1 MYDMHEWCAMMAHET
16 KSAVLK
22 TIDEILHDAGKE
34 LTGTEL
40 DKLKDAWKIISL
52 LPKKHTHEEAEHPAE
67 AHPAEAHPAETTANG
82 KVETK

>member
-22 TIDEILHDAGKE
+22 TIDDILHDAGKE

-52 LPKKHTHEEAEHPAE
+52 LPKKHSHEEMGHE
-67 AHPAEAHPAETTANG
+67 HPAETTANG
-82 KVETK
+82 KIETK

>member
-1 MYDMHEWCAMMAHET
+1 MYDMSEWCAMMAHET

-22 TIDEILHDAGKE
+22 TIDDILHDAGKE

-40 DKLKDAWKIISL
+40 DKLKDAWKILSL
-52 LPKKHTHEEAEHPAE
+52 LPKKQTSEHEGTP
-67 AHPAEAHPAETTANG
+67 HPAETSVNG